1 MKTYENGKIVT
12 EYKTSKGIILRKVET
27 KHTDESMTS
36 QADAKE
42 ADVNFIMSK
51 YIKTGIPPEF
61 RQGGLYADVSEI
73 PDLSTMLDTVSKAQT
88 AFDLLDSKTREFFG
102 NSPVNMVNF
111 LGDSSNREQAE
122 KLGLLAP
129 KPIPESP
136 IKVEVTNPQPPKE
149 TPVSDKK

>member
-12 EYKTSKGIILRKVET
+12 EYKNKKGIILRKVET
-27 KHTDESMTS
+27 YIEEESKTS

-42 ADVNFIMSK
+42 ADINFIMSK

-61 RQGGLYADVSEI
+61 RQNGVYADISDI
-73 PDLSTMLDTVSKAQT
+73 PDLPSMLDQIAKAQN
-88 AFDLLDSKTREFFG
+88 AFDSLDAKTREFFG

-111 LGDSSNREQAE
+111 LSDPANQEQAE

-129 KPIPESP
+129 KEPEPSP
-136 IKVEVTNPQPPKE
+136 IKVEVTNQSV
-149 TPVSDKK
+149 PVQK